1 MASFF
6 GYLYAEKAETMTTTT
21 LGKFTYRKLFRYFV
35 QGLLILAPIAI
46 TSWAL
51 VSLFNLLDQILPQIL
66 GTTKQIAVD
75 TNGDGIL
82 EIKQVK
88 GLPKGLGFLIIVVL
102 VIIIGYISSFFV
114 VTRFVELFDKVL
126 ERTPGIKFIY
136 SSVKDFFEAFAGQKR
151 KFDKPILVNVMA
163 EEVWMV
169 GFLTNEDMKRF
180 NLGAEYV
187 SAYVPQGY
195 NIAGQL
201 FLVKRDRIRKL
212 ENMSASDAMKFAVTG
227 GVVHMDDYKPESQ
240 KENQ

>member
-1 MASFF
+1 
-6 GYLYAEKAETMTTTT
+6 MTTNTI
-21 LGKFTYRKLFRYFV
+21 GKFTYRKLLRYFV

-51 VSLFNLLDQILPQIL
+51 VSFFNLLDQILPQIL
-66 GTTKQIAVD
+66 GTTRQIAVD

-88 GLPKGLGFLIIVVL
+88 GLPRGLGFLIIVVL

-114 VTRFVELFDKVL
+114 VGRFVELFDKVL

-163 EEVWMV
+163 EEVWMI
-169 GFLTNEDMKRF
+169 GFLTNEDLKLF
-180 NLGAEYV
+180 ELGAEYV

-201 FLVKRDRIRKL
+201 FLVKRERIRKL
-212 ENMSASDAMKFAVTG
+212 THISASDAMKYTVTG
-227 GVVHMDDYKPESQ
+227 GVVQMEDKNPEPETIKQ
-240 KENQ
+240 